1 MSEKEN
7 TRVISPRLFAYLAVI
22 TILCGGVIYALTDR
36 VPLEIDIRRDRNQL
50 SSVNNQG
57 MIENSYIVKL
67 TNKTQEPHT
76 YTITLA
82 PQEGLSL
89 ALRFNDV
96 PLEAG
101 ESFDMPV
108 SIYGDPKVIDFE
120 QTSVTL
126 NVTSEDGQY
135 KVSKQNVFTTQGQ

>member
-1 MSEKEN
+1 ME
-7 TRVISPRLFAYLAVI
+7 
-22 TILCGGVIYALTDR
+22 
-36 VPLEIDIRRDRNQL
+36 
-50 SSVNNQG
+50 
-57 MIENSYIVKL
+57 
-67 TNKTQEPHT
+67 
-76 YTITLA
+76 
-82 PQEGLSL
+82 
-89 ALRFNDV
+89 LRFNDV

>member
-1 MSEKEN
+1 M
-7 TRVISPRLFAYLAVI
+7 RWCR
-22 TILCGGVIYALTDR
+22 YALTDR

-50 SSVNNQG
+50 SSINTQG

-67 TNKTQEPHT
+67 TNKTQEPHI
-76 YTITLA
+76 YKITLA

-89 ALRFNDV
+89 ELRFNDV

-108 SIYGDPKVIDFE
+108 SIYGDPDVIE
-120 QTSVTL
+120 SGQTLVTL
-126 NVTSEDGQY
+126 NVNSNDGQY
-135 KVSKQNVFTTQGQ
+135 MVSKQNVFTTQGQ